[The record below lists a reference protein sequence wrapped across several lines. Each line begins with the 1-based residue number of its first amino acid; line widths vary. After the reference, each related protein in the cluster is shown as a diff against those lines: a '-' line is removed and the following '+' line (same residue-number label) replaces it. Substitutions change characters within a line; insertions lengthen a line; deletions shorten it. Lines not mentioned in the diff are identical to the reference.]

1 MPLKRYFGSGPLLLL
16 SLFPAHYAESSLF
29 PPHSVDPADLEME
42 STKSFTQINSSSS
55 KLMML
60 GFCFY
65 LFNYFCH
72 GDDKVTNTHGNPD
85 SFTLQSSDFF
95 FLLL

>member
-1 MPLKRYFGSGPLLLL
+1 MQKAAF
-16 SLFPAHYAESSLF
+16 SL
-29 PPHSVDPADLEME
+29 HSVDPADLEME

-65 LFNYFCH
+65 LFIYFCH
-72 GDDKVTNTHGNPD
+72 GDDKVTNTHGNLILLHCKAQI
-85 SFTLQSSDFF
+85 SFFITL
-95 FLLL
+95 